1 MQPLKSYNRM
11 QMQLASN
18 PVLCEPPL
26 AAMQQL
32 SEKPHLGFATK
43 KTAWKP
49 APNVCNFT
57 VTLGLQVAVVENGV
71 RKTYSAR
78 FYNPNTGRFMSRD
91 PEDGKA
97 KIPATLHKYLYAG
110 GDPVN
115 RIDPRGREDLGEDAG
130 ATEKSEEETEV
141 YAKKFSCADDAF
153 DQLMDASWELSFTD
167 EGYGANTTKS
177 LQAYLNCFK

>member
-1 MQPLKSYNRM
+1 
-11 QMQLASN
+11 
-18 PVLCEPPL
+18 
-26 AAMQQL
+26 
-32 SEKPHLGFATK
+32 
-43 KTAWKP
+43 
-49 APNVCNFT
+49 
-57 VTLGLQVAVVENGV
+57 
-71 RKTYSAR
+71 
-78 FYNPNTGRFMSRD
+78 MSRD